1 MYQKHRIKSIVIISF
16 LLLFSVVSTYLI
28 YNNFAKQREK
38 DIDTGKME
46 VIFHGQEGNKI
57 DMVKFN
63 PVTDSVG
70 LSSTEYNFTVK
81 NNTDNSVTYK
91 IILEDNQE
99 KIAKHDCSSKTIP
112 LELLKLS
119 FRKDHE
125 TAKALILSEYENN
138 VLIEDT
144 LEANSEED
152 YSIRLWAVNS
162 NFLVDRDS
170 HFHAIIKVVEE
181 GE

>member
-99 KIAKHDCSSKTIP
+99 KIAKHDCSSKTC
-112 LELLKLS
+112 
-119 FRKDHE
+119 
-125 TAKALILSEYENN
+125 
-138 VLIEDT
+138 
-144 LEANSEED
+144 
-152 YSIRLWAVNS
+152 
-162 NFLVDRDS
+162 
-170 HFHAIIKVVEE
+170 
-181 GE
+181 